1 MLRTPCR
8 VPTQGAGMNMD
19 LPLNSRKQ
27 YWQSPCRVLTLLRQQ
42 PVPDPRLYPG
52 LVEELRAALR
62 DALREI
68 PDPCGAQTQD
78 RWRGGGPGCPASSR
92 AINAVIAAVRMPQ
105 YGGM

>member
-8 VPTQGAGMNMD
+8 VPTQGAGVNMD

-27 YWQSPCRVLTLLRQQ
+27 YWQSLLRQQ

-52 LVEELRAALR
+52 LVDELRAGLR

-68 PDPCGAQTQD
+68 PDPCGVQPCGAQTQD
-78 RWRGGGPGCPASSR
+78 RWRGACT
-92 AINAVIAAVRMPQ
+92 PQ
-105 YGGM
+105 RERVGKC